1 MILEEIIGDAVCV
14 IVRET
19 GGTATLAVG
28 DYFSDHERGSLT
40 VTGSGKVII
49 RVDPNCTMELCGVEP
64 EVTETTVEEVMAP
77 VIQQMAV
84 TDTVAATE
92 APVIVFPAKTA
103 E

>member
-49 RVDPNCTMELCGVEP
+49 RVDSNCTMELCGVEP
-64 EVTETTVEEVMAP
+64 EVVETAVEAAPQVQEV
-77 VIQQMAV
+77 AV

-92 APVIVFPAKTA
+92 APVIIFPEKTA

>member
-1 MILEEIIGDAVCV
+1 MILEEIMGDAVCV

-49 RVDPNCTMELCGVEP
+49 RVDSNCTMELCGVEP
-64 EVTETTVEEVMAP
+64 EVVETAVEAAPQVQEV
-77 VIQQMAV
+77 AV
-84 TDTVAATE
+84 TDTVAAATE
-92 APVIVFPAKTA
+92 APVIIFPEKTA

>member
-1 MILEEIIGDAVCV
+1 MILEEIIGDVVCV
-14 IVRET
+14 IVREN
-19 GGTATLAVG
+19 GSTAQLAVG

-64 EVTETTVEEVMAP
+64 EVVETAVEAAPQVQEVTMA
-77 VIQQMAV
+77 
-84 TDTVAATE
+84 DTVTTTE
-92 APVIVFPAKTA
+92 EPVIVFPTKAA